1 MRQFVYPNNEFV
13 TSIGAPSIGW
23 KLYVYDTGTSNLTSI
38 WLDKAQT
45 IPAANP
51 VTADADGFFATF
63 FWTGTI
69 DCVLEDS
76 VGNTIDSVAGII
88 DFVSDVSSIV
98 TALNSSLPFG
108 IATGSGDNIALT
120 VTLGGTDFSDGNV
133 FLMRANAANTTN
145 VVLTVNALP
154 ARAVKKI
161 GGDVLIANDIRSNQ
175 NCILMYNL
183 AQDCYY
189 LINHE
194 ATFLRRD
201 GTLAMTADL
210 NMGSHK
216 LTSVSAGTAITDGV
230 NLGQVQTAQYSY
242 AAAGGTANA
251 LTLTLSPALPAYV
264 TGQRLYFTAAADN
277 TAAAT
282 INVNGLGAKALVRP
296 NNYPM
301 RPKDILSGCSYV
313 GIYDGT
319 NVRVIQVNNVS
330 GIANGDCQ
338 LTISGGNLLLSP
350 YNGNQLIINGIALTV
365 PNAGV
370 TLAPAGAGVGAT
382 LYIYAYNNAGSIAL
396 EYSAT
401 SYATDADFGYRIKN
415 GDATR
420 TLVGIAYTAAGPTWS
435 MCRSWFNDDG
445 MVVSGHYTANRGT
458 VSLTYAEIDTEIRC
472 PFLTWA
478 SDQVAITANGRI
490 EIGNIN
496 QSCYSSISV
505 DGTGVDVY
513 MAGASYA
520 GGASLPLGQ
529 MYFTQSLAEG
539 YHYAT
544 IIGKVSAG
552 GITYSGGATPGDRT
566 TLQVRVADRK

>member
-23 KLYVYDTGTSNLTSI
+23 KLYVYDTGTSNLSSI
-38 WLDKAQT
+38 WQDKSET

-69 DCVLEDS
+69 DCVLEDA
-76 VGNTIDSVAGII
+76 VGNTIDSVTGIV

-120 VTLGGTDFSDGNV
+120 VTLGSTDFSDGNV
-133 FLMRANAANTTN
+133 FLMRANAANTTT
-145 VVLTVNALP
+145 VTLTVNALP

-161 GGDVLIANDIRSNQ
+161 GGEVLIANDIRSNQ

-210 NMGSHK
+210 NMGTHK
-216 LTSVSAGTAITDGV
+216 ITAVSPGTAATDAP
-230 NLGQVQTAQYSY
+230 NIAQVQSAEFSY
-242 AAAGGTANA
+242 AVAGGTANA
-251 LTLTLSPALPAYV
+251 LTLTLTPALGAYV
-264 TGQRLYFTAAADN
+264 LGQRFFFTASADN

-282 INVNGLGAKALVRP
+282 MNVSGLGAKPIVRP
-296 NNYPM
+296 NNLPLQA
-301 RPKDILSGCSYV
+301 KDILSGRSYM

-319 NVRVIQVNNVS
+319 NVHIIQVNNI
-330 GIANGDCQ
+330 GAMANGNCQ
-338 LTISGGNLLLSP
+338 LVIDGANLRLNP
-350 YNGNQLIINGIALTV
+350 YNGNQIICNGFGLNI

-370 TLAPAGAGVGAT
+370 ALAPAGAGVGAT
-382 LYIYAYNNAGSIAL
+382 LYIYAYYSAGNVAL

-401 SYATDADFGYRIKN
+401 SYATDPNFGYKVKN
-415 GDATR
+415 GDVSR
-420 TLVGIAYTAAGPTWS
+420 TLVGIAYTTAGPTWN

-445 MVVSGHYTANRGT
+445 MVVNGHYTAARST
-458 VSLTYAEIDTEIRC
+458 TSAAYVEIDTEIRC
-472 PFLTWA
+472 PFLAWA
-478 SDQVAITANGRI
+478 SEQVAITANGTI

-496 QSCYSSISV
+496 QACYSSISV

-513 MAGASYA
+513 MTGDSYA
-520 GGASLPLGQ
+520 GGANLPLGQ

-552 GITYSGGATPGDRT
+552 SITYTGGATPGDRT

>member
-51 VTADADGFFATF
+51 VVANADGFFATF

-69 DCVLEDS
+69 DCVLQDN
-76 VGNTIDSVAGII
+76 VGNTIDSVTGII

-120 VTLGGTDFSDGNV
+120 VTLGSTDFSDGNV
-133 FLMRANAANTTN
+133 FLMRANAANTTT
-145 VVLTVNALP
+145 VTLTVNALP

-161 GGDVLIANDIRSNQ
+161 GGEVLIADDIRSNQ

-210 NMGSHK
+210 SMGSHLIK
-216 LTSVSAGTAITDGV
+216 SLAAGTALTDAANV
-230 NLGQVQTAQYSY
+230 GQVQTAQYSY
-242 AAAGGTANA
+242 SAAGGTANT
-251 LTLTLSPALPAYV
+251 LTLTLAPSLPAYV
-264 TGQRLYFTAAADN
+264 TGQRFYFTASSDN
-277 TAAAT
+277 TGPAT
-282 INVNGLGAKALVRP
+282 INVNALGAKSLVRS

-301 RPKDILSGCSYV
+301 RPKDMLSGCSYV

-319 NVRVIQVNNVS
+319 NVHCIQVNNVS
-330 GIANGDCQ
+330 GIANGNCQ

-350 YNGNQLIINGIALTV
+350 YNGNQLVINGIGLTV
-365 PNAGV
+365 PSAGV

-401 SYATDADFGYRIKN
+401 TYATDADFGYKIKN
-415 GDATR
+415 GDGTR
-420 TLVGIAYTAAGPTWS
+420 SLVGIAYTAAGPTWS

-445 MVVSGHYTANRGT
+445 MVVSGHYTAARST
-458 VSLTYAEIDTEIRC
+458 VSGAYVEIDTEIRC
-472 PFLTWA
+472 PFLTWSGDLVDIA
-478 SDQVAITANGRI
+478 ANGSI
-490 EIGNIN
+490 EIGNTN
-496 QSCYSSISV
+496 EACYSSISI
-505 DGTGVDVY
+505 DGTGMDVY
-513 MAGASYA
+513 MSGDSYA
-520 GGASLPLGQ
+520 GGANLPLGQ
-529 MYFTQSLAEG
+529 MYFTKSLAEG

-544 IIGKVSAG
+544 IIGYASSG
-552 GITYSGGATPGDRT
+552 GITYMGGATPGDRT